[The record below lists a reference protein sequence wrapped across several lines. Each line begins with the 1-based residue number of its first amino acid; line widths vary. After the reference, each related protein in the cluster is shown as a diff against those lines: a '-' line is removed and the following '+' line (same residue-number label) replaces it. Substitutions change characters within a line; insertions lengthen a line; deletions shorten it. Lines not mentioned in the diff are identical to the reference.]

1 VRSLLSVVL
10 LALALFVAFPSAAEP
25 PSLPLCESGVRY
37 IELVA
42 DATGKPPEVCIHD
55 GLTTTFIV
63 DSKWARMVLKERE
76 RFRHVA
82 ETADTFVLIPSELLR
97 DGERIPLT
105 FYFEDGA
112 APTSASLML
121 VVHPAQAEQQV
132 EVSRHPRQV
141 ASYQQEARQARAEAR
156 QCQQEK
162 TRLQAECDGPSGI
175 TGPIALGL
183 VGTGG
188 VSSRDLLDEAVV
200 RPGSTLAPI
209 MLRGYRSTIQQGG
222 GEEWRVR
229 LAVELDLA
237 NGGTEP
243 WKAAGAALMGSNGE
257 APRILQV
264 WQLEPIFVGGTRR
277 VVVEAEAMEREVGG
291 PFILKLW
298 AEDGASGL
306 TLEGITFP

>member
-1 VRSLLSVVL
+1 MLSSLSVAF
-10 LALALFVAFPSAAEP
+10 LALALLAALPAAAEP
-25 PSLPLCESGVRY
+25 LSLPLCESGVRR

-42 DATGKPPEVCIHD
+42 DANGKPPEVCIHD
-55 GLTTTFIV
+55 GLTTTFVV
-63 DSKWARMVLKERE
+63 DSKRARMVLKERE

-112 APTSASLML
+112 APTSATLML

-156 QCQQEK
+156 RCLQEK
-162 TRLQAECDGPSGI
+162 TRIQAECDGPSGL

-188 VSSRDLLDEAVV
+188 ISSRNLLDEAVV
-200 RPGSTLAPI
+200 RPGATLAP
-209 MLRGYRSTIQQGG
+209 LTVHGYRSTTQRREG
-222 GEEWRVR
+222 GEQIVR
-229 LAVELDLA
+229 LAVKLDLA
-237 NGGTEP
+237 NGGTNS
-243 WKAAGAALMGSNGE
+243 WKAAGAALIGPNGE
-257 APRILQV
+257 ALRILQV
-264 WQLEPIFVGGTRR
+264 WQLEPISVGGTRS
-277 VVVEAEAMEREVGG
+277 VVVEAEAIEREVRG

-298 AEDGASGL
+298 AEDGVGGL
-306 TLEGITFP
+306 TFDGITFP